1 MIKMLED
8 YASYMMDAGLTGIVS
23 KIQEQ
28 GFATFE
34 DVMKLKDC
42 IFFLQLECDG
52 KTDRVSIHR
61 RKILK
66 DMAYIANNL

>member
-1 MIKMLED
+1 MIKMLAD
-8 YASYMMDAGLTGIVS
+8 YAAYMMDAGLTGIVS

-34 DVMKLKDC
+34 DAMKLKDC
-42 IFFLQLECDG
+42 IYFLQLECNG
-52 KTDRVSIHR
+52 NDRVSIHR

-66 DMAYIANNL
+66 NMAYIANNI

>member
-8 YASYMMDAGLTGIVS
+8 YASYMLDAELTGIVH
-23 KIQEQ
+23 KIVEQ

-34 DVMKLKDC
+34 DVLKLKDC
-42 IFFLQLECDG
+42 IYFLQLECNG
-52 KTDRVSIHR
+52 TDRVSIHR

-66 DMAYIANNL
+66 DMAYIANNI